1 MIQLEAGSDV
11 RSLQMELEKG
21 LICPPSVKN
30 MDEGYVLQMG
40 TIDLADAECTSVLEG
55 ELAVS
60 KRDDK

>member
-11 RSLQMELEKG
+11 GSLHTELEKG
-21 LICPPSVKN
+21 LISRPFVKN

-60 KRDDK
+60 KRNDK